1 MMETIRID
9 PTARYVILVRDADP
23 EWAEMVQQ
31 SLRDWFESDNQ
42 VILVNVPGQGQVI
55 LQKTTIAQGVKDANS
70 LLSRVQ

>member
-1 MMETIRID
+1 METIKID

-42 VILVNVPGQGQVI
+42 VILINVPGQGQVI
-55 LQKTTIAQGVKDANS
+55 LQKIQIERTIH
-70 LLSRVQ
+70 